1 VPYRVYVPLDGR
13 LTSPVDYSV
22 LSPGVVKN
30 RQLAD
35 KLDQCQVVV
44 KQQAAQLREI
54 RALQP
59 DQAE

>member
-1 VPYRVYVPLDGR
+1 VPYRVYVPLDAR
-13 LTSPVDYSV
+13 LTSDVDYSV
-22 LSPGVVKN
+22 LTPGPVKN

-44 KQQAAQLREI
+44 KQQAGQLREI

-59 DQAE
+59 AGQN